1 MNVNS
6 NAYTYTFATIMVV
19 VVAVLL
25 SAAALG
31 LSDVQKS
38 NVEQEKMQSILA
50 SVGVNVDRSE
60 AKASY
65 DEVIT
70 QVLTIKG
77 GKVVSNNREAGF
89 NIDMAAAIKIPNM
102 PQPLGPD
109 TESNG
114 ELDTINVREV
124 PLYVANKDGK
134 TFYIVPMRG
143 KGLWGPVWGFISLE
157 ADGNTVVGANFGHKS
172 ETPGLG
178 AEIADSSF
186 YKPFTGKKISDSEG
200 FQSISVV
207 KKGSSQDNDYA
218 VDGISGGTI
227 TSNGVNDMLVDC
239 LAPYAEYF
247 KNI

>member
-6 NAYTYTFATIMVV
+6 NGYTYTFATVMVV
-19 VVAVLL
+19 LVAVLL
-25 SAAALG
+25 SGASLG
-31 LSDVQKS
+31 LKSKQES
-38 NVEQEKMQSILA
+38 NVKQEKMQSILA
-50 SVGVNVDRSE
+50 SVGVEVDRSE
-60 AKASY
+60 AQAAY

-77 GKVVSNNREAGF
+77 GAVVSEDRATGF
-89 NIDMAAAIKIPNM
+89 NVDMATAIKSSNM
-102 PQPLGPD
+102 D
-109 TESNG
+109 
-114 ELDTINVREV
+114 REV
-124 PLYVANKDGK
+124 PLYVANKDGE

-143 KGLWGPVWGFISLE
+143 KGLWGPVWGFVSLE

-178 AEIADSSF
+178 AEITT
-186 YKPFTGKKISDSEG
+186 PMFTDQFPGKKISEAG
-200 FQSISVV
+200 VFQSISVV
-207 KKGSSQDNDYA
+207 KQGTSSGDYA

-227 TSNGVNDMLVDC
+227 TSNGVNDMLADC